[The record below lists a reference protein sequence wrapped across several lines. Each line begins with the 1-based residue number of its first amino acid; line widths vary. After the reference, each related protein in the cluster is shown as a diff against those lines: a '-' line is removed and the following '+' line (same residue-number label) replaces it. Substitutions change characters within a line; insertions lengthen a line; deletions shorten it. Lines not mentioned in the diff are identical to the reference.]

1 MFKYKLAKS
10 KGMHFATNGTTNSK
24 KAVGELTP
32 VHGIKVTINEACKI
46 LFLNM
51 LYEF

>member
-1 MFKYKLAKS
+1 
-10 KGMHFATNGTTNSK
+10 MHFATNGTTNSK
-24 KAVGELTP
+24 KAVCELTKDS
-32 VHGIKVTINEACKI
+32 VHGIKVTINEACQI